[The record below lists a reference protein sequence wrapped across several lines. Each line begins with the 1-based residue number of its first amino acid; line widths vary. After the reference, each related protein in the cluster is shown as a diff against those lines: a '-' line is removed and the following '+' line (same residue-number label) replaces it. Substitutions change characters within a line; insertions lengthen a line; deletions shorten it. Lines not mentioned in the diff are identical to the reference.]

1 MKIVFN
7 PDLGPQGRSGGI
19 PIGLIRYTMTSSG
32 TPVMPGSGVNQYL
45 PPNPVASGY
54 YPFEIDVPD
63 GYGYQVYVGQS
74 PTVSALSRS
83 TAVVT
88 SEIFTDDT
96 EITFALFTGDLSTD

>member
-7 PDLGPQGRSGGI
+7 PDLGPQGRDGGI
-19 PIGLIRYTMTSSG
+19 PIGLVRYPLTSSG
-32 TPVMPGSGVNQYL
+32 TPVGPGSGVNQYL
-45 PPNPVASGY
+45 PPSPAASGY

-63 GYGYQVYVGQS
+63 GYAYQVYVGKS
-74 PTVSALSRS
+74 PTDSAMWRS
-83 TAVVT
+83 TAVMT